1 MVSSNLGIGSFKPYE
16 EVTYEV
22 VDTELDKFRKIKK
35 TVPVN
40 GAWEERV
47 FYEIRPNTQERI
59 NWLVDNYGSSRYQET
74 WWYTHNSI
82 VMKDSIYTHWKLC
95 Q

>member
-1 MVSSNLGIGSFKPYE
+1 MVSSNLGVGSFKPYE
-16 EVTYEV
+16 YEV
-22 VDTELDKFRKIKK
+22 VDVELNPFRKLKK

-47 FYEIRPNTQERI
+47 FYEIRPASISTLD
-59 NWLVDNYGSSRYQET
+59 WLHHHYGQHKYQTT
-74 WWYTHNSI
+74 WWSTHNSI
-82 VMKDSIYTHWKLC
+82 VMRDTIYTHWKLC